1 MAQGW
6 PSHADGEEGVQLRSD
21 QERES
26 SRVLGRRRVAWSF
39 ANCSM
44 WCVMRFE
51 VAAVMVVVV
60 VVMWEYV
67 QCASGR

>member
-26 SRVLGRRRVAWSF
+26 NRVLGRRRVAWSF
-39 ANCSM
+39 ANFLRPVSCIPIDAA
-44 WCVMRFE
+44 E
-51 VAAVMVVVV
+51 V
-60 VVMWEYV
+60 
-67 QCASGR
+67 